1 MLHGLRS
8 WISEDPKRMPKTL
21 FKMLRVHYQ
30 SGNYGDAACPTP
42 RQVQQSINY
51 VRTKEL
57 HHKSTVPA
65 VEDALQYWVL
75 PTAQDDQEIHHPFV
89 FGVEKVDGTPHIG
102 NGGLQSFRVGTI
114 FRCGV
119 NNDTCNDV
127 VYDNNVMHSYSY
139 IGFTTLDVMNRYKTT
154 CEDNPRRKILCHVD
168 TTFSTNKSG
177 YPVFVFG
184 YSDMAGSFHVLCI
197 CITSQRTHDDVAL
210 LLKSLKEEFQDQLN
224 FAWEPRL
231 LMGNADKAQYLGM
244 TTAMDQQL
252 PGIEYLMC
260 LYHVMKKAYLMA
272 RCLIRHLSAP

>member
-1 MLHGLRS
+1 VTEDMLHDLWS

-21 FKMLRVHYQ
+21 FKMLRVLYQ
-30 SGNYGDAACPTP
+30 SGNYGDAACPTS

-119 NNDTCNDV
+119 NNHTW
-127 VYDNNVMHSYSY
+127 
-139 IGFTTLDVMNRYKTT
+139 FTTLDVMNRYKTN
-154 CEDNPRRKILCHVD
+154 CEDNPRRKILVP
-168 TTFSTNKSG
+168 SIR
-177 YPVFVFG
+177 FG
-184 YSDMAGSFHVLCI
+184 CSDMAGSLHVLCI

-260 LYHVMKKAYLMA
+260 LYHVMKKV
-272 RCLIRHLSAP
+272 CLK